1 MSTTPQHTNNLT
13 ALRWLAALMVLYGHA
28 FVFLG
33 QHEPLFLGMMPLG
46 PLGVWIFFS
55 ISGYLIMQSWTHD
68 PHLLRFL
75 AKRALRI
82 FPALIVCILL
92 SILLLGP
99 GLTTLDLGA
108 YFKSPITWSYLDN
121 IAIQFI
127 RAKVIIA
134 ASKTAKTTVIREL

>member
-1 MSTTPQHTNNLT
+1 MSTTHPYTNNLT

-33 QHEPLFLGMMPLG
+33 QHEPLFLGMIPLG
-46 PLGVWIFFS
+46 PLGVWIFFA

-75 AKRALRI
+75 FKRVLRI

-92 SILLLGP
+92 SILVLGP
-99 GLTTLDLGA
+99 SLTTLDVA
-108 YFKSPITWSYLDN
+108 EYFKNPITRGYLDN
-121 IAIQFI
+121 IWLYITS
-127 RAKVIIA
+127 VV
-134 ASKTAKTTVIREL
+134 SG